1 MKPQKGRKALIV
13 LTDGVDRGSKET
25 LDAVME
31 AAQRADTVVYSILFK
46 DDEAYSN
53 NGGGFGGTGRMGRGG
68 GHRYPQESRPD
79 GKKIMERICQETGG
93 RLFEVSKKQPI
104 DRIYGDLQDELRNQ
118 YSLGYTPAKGDAG
131 IGYRKIA
138 LTTKQKDL
146 RVQARNGYYAD
157 R

>member
-1 MKPQKGRKALIV
+1 MKPQNGRKALII

-25 LDAVME
+25 LDAAME
-31 AAQRADTVVYSILFK
+31 ASQRADTVVYSILFK
-46 DDEAYSN
+46 DDDAYSN
-53 NGGGFGGTGRMGRGG
+53 AGFGGFGRMGRGG
-68 GHRYPQESRPD
+68 PRRYPQESRPD

-104 DRIYGDLQDELRNQ
+104 DKIYGELQEELRNQ
-118 YSLGYTPAKGDAG
+118 YSLGYTPVKRDGSV
-131 IGYRKIA
+131 GYRKIA
-138 LTTKQKDL
+138 LATKQKDL